1 VLPAQTWGA
10 RVGTLSIVTTKT
22 SPAKPAEKKATPWG
36 AAMLLDEVVVPQ
48 RAGEKRFA
56 TSVQLLETEKGER
69 LVRFSYSTGGVGR
82 RGPVTL
88 RRRDLERLRDALVD
102 HPELAEA
109 IAMT

>member
-1 VLPAQTWGA
+1 
-10 RVGTLSIVTTKT
+10 LSVVTTKT
-22 SPAKPAEKKATPWG
+22 SAAKTKPAEKKATPWG
-36 AAMLLDEVVVPQ
+36 AAALLDEVVVLQ
-48 RAGEKRFA
+48 RAGERRFA